1 MYSCEDSVMYTHT
14 LLTSIDPKTAVLVDK
29 GDYFAFEQQH
39 NQVSDLT
46 SSYKLILVTGS
57 PLPAEG
63 SLESSHIA
71 SIPKLKTPMF
81 TP

>member
-14 LLTSIDPKTAVLVDK
+14 LPTSIDPTTTVLVDE
-29 GDYFAFEQQH
+29 GDYFAFEQH
-39 NQVSDLT
+39 NQVSALT

-57 PLPAEG
+57 PLPTEG

-71 SIPKLKTPMF
+71 SIPKLKTTMF